1 MKMVRW
7 EIRTAT
13 IAAYESGVS
22 SHFKVEMLQQYAEL
36 RQNLCGEHAVQ
47 VQTIILSRSLA

>member
-1 MKMVRW
+1 MKMARR

-22 SHFKVEMLQQYAEL
+22 SHFKVEMLWGGVV
-36 RQNLCGEHAVQ
+36 NL
-47 VQTIILSRSLA
+47 I